1 MNSPNGGTSPRTL
14 DDLRREIEER
24 HEKYVK
30 FARTALEHARRTLTP
45 EQREALVKRLAPVKT
60 PAIRNALAQLGE
72 AILTGQR
79 KG

>member
-1 MNSPNGGTSPRTL
+1 
-14 DDLRREIEER
+14 
-24 HEKYVK
+24 
-30 FARTALEHARRTLTP
+30 LTP
-45 EQREALVKRLAPVKT
+45 EQREALAKRLAPVKT